1 MSFITSRR
9 SLARLGL
16 GAGALLAAPRLTRAQ
31 AAFPERMIEVVT
43 HAGVGGGTD
52 ITARMMMVQA
62 AGEFK
67 QELVVVNRTAGSGA
81 QALQYL
87 ASKPADG
94 HTIIL
99 VTQTHLLTQI
109 RNRNV
114 PQFADLV
121 PLVRATDDPQLVLVR
136 RDSPFRTAADLVAA
150 GKQRSLRFG
159 GTHVGGVD
167 HIAIFSFGRAAGL
180 QQPTL
185 VPFRGG
191 GEIVINLVGGNTDSA
206 LVNPAEAESQ
216 LRSGELR
223 PLLALSEKRLP
234 GFPDLPTAKES
245 GIDCVASTVRGFCVL
260 KGTPEDRVA
269 RLEQGLVRAMSGLG
283 LGCGSFNE
291 TCGVLT
297 SAASIL
303 AWYGGK
309 GADNEAESE
318 KLFPMLQDLGEW
330 FQQRTA
336 SKFKG
341 TSCKDIVGDQA
352 GTPAGKQICGM
363 LIFDTYNKVDE
374 ILKAYGFSDF

>member
-1 MSFITSRR
+1 MGISARLPYKGEIENPEPEEGFMTYMMKRR
-9 SLARLGL
+9 TLARLGF
-16 GAGALLAAPRLTRAQ
+16 GAGAILAAPGIGRAQ
-31 AAFPERMIEVVT
+31 GSFPERTLEVVT

-114 PQFADLV
+114 PQFSELV
-121 PLVRATDDPQLVLVR
+121 PLARATDDPQLVLVR
-136 RDSPFRTAADLVAA
+136 RESPFRTAADLVAA

-167 HIAIFSFGRAAGL
+167 HIAIFSFGRAASM

-206 LVNPAEAESQ
+206 LVNPAEAEAQ

-234 GFPDLPTAKES
+234 GFPDLPTAKET

-260 KGTPEDRVA
+260 RGTPEDRVA
-269 RLEQGLVRAMSGLG
+269 RLEQGLIRAMSGPIFKSYLENTGQSPDSVVGRAAWGAQLQAFHDSGREALQALG
-283 LGCGSFNE
+283 L
-291 TCGVLT
+291 L
-297 SAASIL
+297 
-303 AWYGGK
+303 
-309 GADNEAESE
+309 
-318 KLFPMLQDLGEW
+318 
-330 FQQRTA
+330 R
-336 SKFKG
+336 
-341 TSCKDIVGDQA
+341 
-352 GTPAGKQICGM
+352 
-363 LIFDTYNKVDE
+363 
-374 ILKAYGFSDF
+374 

>member
-1 MSFITSRR
+1 
-9 SLARLGL
+9 
-16 GAGALLAAPRLTRAQ
+16 
-31 AAFPERMIEVVT
+31 
-43 HAGVGGGTD
+43 
-52 ITARMMMVQA
+52 
-62 AGEFK
+62 
-67 QELVVVNRTAGSGA
+67 VNRTAGSGA

-114 PQFADLV
+114 PQFSELV
-121 PLVRATDDPQLVLVR
+121 PLARATDDPQLVLVR

-167 HIAIFSFGRAAGL
+167 HIAIFSFGRAAGM

-260 KGTPEDRVA
+260 KGTPEDRVT
-269 RLEQGLVRAMSGLG
+269 RLEQGLIRAMSGPIFKSYLENTGQSPDSVVGRAAWGAQLQAFHESGREALQALG
-283 LGCGSFNE
+283 L
-291 TCGVLT
+291 L
-297 SAASIL
+297 
-303 AWYGGK
+303 
-309 GADNEAESE
+309 
-318 KLFPMLQDLGEW
+318 
-330 FQQRTA
+330 R
-336 SKFKG
+336 
-341 TSCKDIVGDQA
+341 
-352 GTPAGKQICGM
+352 
-363 LIFDTYNKVDE
+363 
-374 ILKAYGFSDF
+374 